1 MSGPDHPDVAT
12 SLENYGVLLR
22 EVGRDAE
29 AVEMEAR
36 AEAIRAKR
44 AEGNP

>member
-1 MSGPDHPDVAT
+1 MVAEVISG
-12 SLENYGVLLR
+12 YGVLLR

-29 AVEMEAR
+29 AAETEAR

-44 AEGNP
+44 AEGSQ